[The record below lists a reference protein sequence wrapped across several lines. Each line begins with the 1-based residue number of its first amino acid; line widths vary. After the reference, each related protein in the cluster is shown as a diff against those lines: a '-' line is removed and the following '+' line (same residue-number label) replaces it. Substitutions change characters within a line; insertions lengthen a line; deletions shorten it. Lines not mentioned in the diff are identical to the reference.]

1 MRKIALGI
9 AALAVSAGAVL
20 GIGQAH
26 AVPNADRIEEE
37 GVCEILDSWGSSA
50 DAGTALGMAVVGVE
64 TDTGMNRDDSAR
76 FVVQSINDLCPV
88 YKKYLS

>member
-50 DAGTALGMAVVGVE
+50 DARTALGMAVVGVE

>member
-1 MRKIALGI
+1 MRIALGI
-9 AALAVSAGAVL
+9 AGLAVSAGAVL

-50 DAGTALGMAVVGVE
+50 DARTALGMAVVGVE

>member
-1 MRKIALGI
+1 MRIALGI
-9 AALAVSAGAVL
+9 AGLAVSAGAVL

-50 DAGTALGMAVVGVE
+50 DARTALGMAVVGVE

-88 YKKYLS
+88 YKKYLG